1 MVVRVPGPRAPV
13 RAFRRLQERVQQQQQ
28 RIARL
33 ETELG
38 RLTAQVDSLER
49 MLAERSGR
57 P

>member
-1 MVVRVPGPRAPV
+1 M
-13 RAFRRLQERVQQQQQ
+13 RAFRRLQERIQQQQQ

-38 RLTAQVDSLER
+38 RLTAQVDALER